1 MRGTIMSMPATLMNL
16 FPPEL
21 RRFVA
26 SNRNVIGIGLMLLVF
41 ATLAF
46 DYFVGFGGGP
56 HLLGLRAV
64 YLIEVLLWLSYVTI
78 LAIFDGTFTEVSPVR
93 SK

>member
-1 MRGTIMSMPATLMNL
+1 MSMPATLLNL

-26 SNRNVIGIGLMLLVF
+26 SNRNVIGFALMLMVF

-46 DYFVGFGGGP
+46 DYFVGFGGE

-78 LAIFDGTFTEVSPVR
+78 LAIFDGTFTEAGTVR

>member
-1 MRGTIMSMPATLMNL
+1 MSMPATLMSL

-26 SNRNVIGIGLMLLVF
+26 GNRNALGFVLMLMVF

-46 DYFVGFGGGP
+46 DYFVGFGGQ
-56 HLLGLRAV
+56 HLLGLRAA

-78 LAIFDGTFTEVSPVR
+78 LAIVDGNER
-93 SK
+93 R

>member
-1 MRGTIMSMPATLMNL
+1 MSMPAALLNL

-26 SNRNVIGIGLMLLVF
+26 SHRSAIGFALMLMVF

-46 DYFVGFGGGP
+46 DYFVGFGGGQ
-56 HLLGLRAV
+56 HLLGLRAA
-64 YLIEVLLWLSYVTI
+64 YLIEVSLWLSYVTI
-78 LAIFDGTFTEVSPVR
+78 LAIFDGTFTEAGR
-93 SK
+93 GRAK

>member
-1 MRGTIMSMPATLMNL
+1 MSMPAALMNL

-21 RRFVA
+21 RRLVA
-26 SNRNVIGIGLMLLVF
+26 TNRNTIGLALLLLVLG
-41 ATLAF
+41 TLAF

-64 YLIEVLLWLSYVTI
+64 YLLEVLLWLSYVTI
-78 LAIFDGTFTEVSPVR
+78 LAIADGQDR
-93 SK
+93 R

>member
-1 MRGTIMSMPATLMNL
+1 MSMPVTLMNL

-21 RRFVA
+21 RHFVA
-26 SNRNVIGIGLMLLVF
+26 SNRTAIGFALMLMVF

-46 DYFVGFGGGP
+46 DYFVGFGGGQ

-78 LAIFDGTFTEVSPVR
+78 LAIFDGTFTEAGAGQA
-93 SK
+93 K

>member
-1 MRGTIMSMPATLMNL
+1 MSMPAALMNL

-26 SNRNVIGIGLMLLVF
+26 SNRSVIGFALMLMVF

-46 DYFVGFGGGP
+46 DYFVGFGGGR
-56 HLLGLRAV
+56 HLLGLRAM
-64 YLIEVLLWLSYVTI
+64 YLIEVLLWLSYVTT
-78 LAIFDGTFTEVSPVR
+78 LAIFDGTFTELDAGR
-93 SK
+93 AK

>member
-1 MRGTIMSMPATLMNL
+1 MSMPAALMNL
-16 FPPEL
+16 FTPVL

-26 SNRNVIGIGLMLLVF
+26 SHRSAVGFALMLMVF

-46 DYFVGFGGGP
+46 DYFVGFGGGQ

-64 YLIEVLLWLSYVTI
+64 YLAEVLLWLSYVTI
-78 LAIFDGTFTEVSPVR
+78 LAIVDGGER
-93 SK
+93 R

>member
-1 MRGTIMSMPATLMNL
+1 MSMPAALMNL

-26 SNRNVIGIGLMLLVF
+26 SNRSVIGFALMLMVF

-46 DYFVGFGGGP
+46 DYFVGFGGGR
-56 HLLGLRAV
+56 HLLGLRAM

-78 LAIFDGTFTEVSPVR
+78 LAIFDGTFTELDAGR
-93 SK
+93 AK

>member
-1 MRGTIMSMPATLMNL
+1 MSMPATLMHL

-21 RRFVA
+21 RRLV
-26 SNRNVIGIGLMLLVF
+26 SRHRTVIGSGLLVLVL

-46 DYFVGFGGGP
+46 DQFVGFGGGP

-64 YLIEVLLWLSYVTI
+64 YLLEVLLWLGYVTI
-78 LAIFDGTFTEVSPVR
+78 LAIADGEARP
-93 SK
+93 

>member
-1 MRGTIMSMPATLMNL
+1 MSMPAALMNL

-26 SNRNVIGIGLMLLVF
+26 NNRNAVGFALMLMVF
-41 ATLAF
+41 ASLAF
-46 DYFVGFGGGP
+46 DDVVGFGGGQ

-64 YLIEVLLWLSYVTI
+64 YLVEVLLWLSYVTI
-78 LAIFDGTFTEVSPVR
+78 LAIVDGGER
-93 SK
+93 R

>member
-1 MRGTIMSMPATLMNL
+1 MPAALMNL

-26 SNRNVIGIGLMLLVF
+26 SNRSAIGFALMLMVF
-41 ATLAF
+41 VTLAF
-46 DYFVGFGGGP
+46 DYFVGFGGGQ

-64 YLIEVLLWLSYVTI
+64 
-78 LAIFDGTFTEVSPVR
+78 
-93 SK
+93 

>member
-1 MRGTIMSMPATLMNL
+1 MSATLMNF

-26 SNRNVIGIGLMLLVF
+26 TNRTAIGFALMLMVF

-46 DYFVGFGGGP
+46 DYFVGFGGE

-64 YLIEVLLWLSYVTI
+64 YLLEVLLWLSYVTI
-78 LAIFDGTFTEVSPVR
+78 LAIVDGNER
-93 SK
+93 R

>member
-1 MRGTIMSMPATLMNL
+1 MSMPAALMNL

-26 SNRNVIGIGLMLLVF
+26 SNRSAIGLALMLMVF

-46 DYFVGFGGGP
+46 DYFVGFGGGR

-64 YLIEVLLWLSYVTI
+64 YLIEVLLWLAYVTI
-78 LAIFDGTFTEVSPVR
+78 LAIVDGGER
-93 SK
+93 R

>member
-1 MRGTIMSMPATLMNL
+1 MSMPATLMNL

-21 RRFVA
+21 RRFVS
-26 SNRNVIGIGLMLLVF
+26 SNRTAIGFALMLMVF
-41 ATLAF
+41 LTLAF

-64 YLIEVLLWLSYVTI
+64 YLIEVLLWLSYVTS
-78 LAIFDGTFTEVSPVR
+78 LAIHDGMFDVADAIKT
-93 SK
+93 KA

>member
-1 MRGTIMSMPATLMNL
+1 MPAALMNL

-26 SNRNVIGIGLMLLVF
+26 SNRSAIGLALMLMVF

-46 DYFVGFGGGP
+46 DYFVGFGGGR

-64 YLIEVLLWLSYVTI
+64 YLIEVLLWLAYVTI
-78 LAIFDGTFTEVSPVR
+78 LAIVDGGER
-93 SK
+93 R

>member
-1 MRGTIMSMPATLMNL
+1 MSMPAALMNL

-21 RRFVA
+21 RHFVA
-26 SNRNVIGIGLMLLVF
+26 SNRSAIGFALMLMVF

-46 DYFVGFGGGP
+46 DYFVGFGGGQ

-78 LAIFDGTFTEVSPVR
+78 LAIFDGTFTEAGAGQA
-93 SK
+93 K

>member
-1 MRGTIMSMPATLMNL
+1 MSMSTTLSQL

-26 SNRNVIGIGLMLLVF
+26 DHRNLIAVALMLMVLV
-41 ATLAF
+41 TLAF

-64 YLIEVLLWLSYVTI
+64 YLLEVLLWLSYITI
-78 LAIFDGTFTEVSPVR
+78 LAIVDGGER
-93 SK
+93 Q

>member
-1 MRGTIMSMPATLMNL
+1 MSMHVVLTKL
-16 FPPEL
+16 FSPEL

-26 SNRNVIGIGLMLLVF
+26 SNRNVIGLGLMLMVF

-46 DYFVGFGGGP
+46 DYVVGFGGGRY
-56 HLLGLRAV
+56 LLGLRAM
-64 YLIEVLLWLSYVTI
+64 YLIEVLLWLSYVI
-78 LAIFDGTFTEVSPVR
+78 SLAIHDGTFTEAITVQ

>member
-1 MRGTIMSMPATLMNL
+1 MSMHTVLMKL
-16 FPPEL
+16 FSPEL

-26 SNRNVIGIGLMLLVF
+26 SNRNVIGLALMLLVF

-46 DYFVGFGGGP
+46 DYVVGFGGGQY
-56 HLLGLRAV
+56 LLGLRAV
-64 YLIEVLLWLSYVTI
+64 YLIEVLLWLSYVVS
-78 LAIFDGTFTEVSPVR
+78 LAIHDGTFTEASPVR